1 VRRAVVNVL
10 HRDGRLSAR
19 HLEMNLFS
27 TFSSFQI
34 KNSL

>member
-1 VRRAVVNVL
+1 VNVL

-27 TFSSFQI
+27 TFSSFQFQI
-34 KNSL
+34 KNSF